1 MSDNQ
6 GLKQSVLLN
15 NLNII
20 KSIAEAVKGTFG
32 SQGLDVMLVDEF
44 SNYTITNDGVKI
56 LSLIETNHPAAKI
69 LIEAAKFQEEQ
80 VGDGTT
86 TVTILVEALLSEAVK
101 QVEKGVPIPKLIE
114 GLRLGLNYAKSKL
127 TELASPI
134 ENLKDHKLRSACLI
148 AGRGETELIDLL
160 LKAAETI
167 GLEKLKAKDFKF
179 AKTIIAKN
187 QTESQIIEG
196 IILNKNRVNSAMPA
210 SLEKVKVFIIDDSLI
225 PEDFPEEAISTEQGF
240 AHFKQLQGNFLAGIK
255 QLIDLKVNLVLIG
268 GNLHPYAEEL
278 FTQNN
283 IMAVQRVRK
292 SELYR
297 AVQFTGANL
306 ATRRTLNLAEAELEK
321 FCGFIESAREDQNL
335 DLIRLEGC
343 LLPERQANTIIIGAA
358 IEAFLAEKER
368 IASDIAS
375 SLQACL
381 DKGVVAGGGATELA
395 LSYFLNNLKKDL
407 SQNSSFVHY
416 GIDCW
421 IEALKAPLSQISQ
434 NLGLNP
440 LEKLAQ
446 VLSAQ
451 ANTQSFSLGI
461 NAENGELA
469 CMQELG
475 VFDPLSVKLLAL
487 NTACEVTIQ
496 LLKVNIIIKSKTNI

>member
-1 MSDNQ
+1 MSDSQ

-15 NLNII
+15 NLNIV

-44 SNYTITNDGVKI
+44 GNYTITNDGVKI

-69 LIEAAKFQEEQ
+69 LIEAAKSQEEQ
-80 VGDGTT
+80 IGDGTT

-114 GLRLGLNYAKSKL
+114 GLKLGLNQAKSKL
-127 TELASPI
+127 YELTDRI
-134 ENLKDHKLRSACLI
+134 DNLQDHKLRAACLI
-148 AGRGETELIDLL
+148 AGRGETELVDLL
-160 LKAAETI
+160 LKAAEMS
-167 GLEKLKAKDFKF
+167 GSEKLKEKDFKF

-187 QTESQIIEG
+187 QTKSQIIEG

-210 SLEKVKVFIIDDSLI
+210 SLNQVKVFIIDDAVI
-225 PEDFPEEAISTEQGF
+225 PEDFPQEAISTEQGF
-240 AHFKQLQGNFLAGIK
+240 AHFKQLQVNFLAGIK

-278 FTQNN
+278 FTQAN

-292 SELYR
+292 TELYR
-297 AVQFTGANL
+297 AIQFTGAKL
-306 ATRRTLNLAEAELEK
+306 ASRRTLNLTAIELEK
-321 FCGFIESAREDQNL
+321 FCGFIDSVTEDQNL

-343 LLPERQANTIIIGAA
+343 LAAERQANTIIIGATM
-358 IEAFLAEKER
+358 EALLEEKER

-381 DKGVVAGGGATELA
+381 KEGVVAGGGATELA
-395 LSYFLNNLKKDL
+395 LSYFLSNLKKD
-407 SQNSSFVHY
+407 SNQNSSFVHY

-421 IEALKAPLSQISQ
+421 IEALKAPFSQISQ

-446 VLSAQ
+446 VLMAQ
-451 ANTQSFSLGI
+451 ANTKSFSLGI
-461 NAENGELA
+461 NAENGKLA
-469 CMQELG
+469 CMKELG

-487 NTACEVTIQ
+487 TAACEVTIQ
-496 LLKVNIIIKSKTNI
+496 LLKVNIIIKSKSNI